1 MRTTILTLA
10 LAVGGLAAAA
20 GNAQSADAGPG
31 AMRPPRGGPMMH
43 ADANG
48 DGVITHAEAIADAE
62 ARFAAMDTN
71 KDGRITPDEREAAR
85 EAMRARF
92 RERAGAVGDA
102 PPPPPPGM
110 GPEGRGGDRDGDRA
124 ISRADYIKRAI
135 ERFDRMDANHD
146 GKLDSGELARMRP
159 MRGPRGGGD
168 MPPPPPAP
176 ADAG

>member
-1 MRTTILTLA
+1 MRKTILTLA

-20 GNAQSADAGPG
+20 GNAQSSDTGPDAV
-31 AMRPPRGGPMMH
+31 RPPRGGPMMR

-62 ARFAAMDTN
+62 ARFAAMDSN
-71 KDGRITPDEREAAR
+71 KDGRITPDERQAAR
-85 EAMRARF
+85 EAMRAHF
-92 RERAGAVGDA
+92 RERAGADGDA
-102 PPPPPPGM
+102 PPPPPRGM
-110 GPEGRGGDRDGDRA
+110 GSGDRDGDRE
-124 ISRADYIKRAI
+124 ITRADYIKRAA

-146 GKLDSGELARMRP
+146 GRLDSGELARMRP